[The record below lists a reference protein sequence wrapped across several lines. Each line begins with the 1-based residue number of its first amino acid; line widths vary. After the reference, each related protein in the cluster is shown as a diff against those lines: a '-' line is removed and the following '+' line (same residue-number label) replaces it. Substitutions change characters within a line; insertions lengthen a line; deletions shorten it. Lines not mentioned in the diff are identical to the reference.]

1 MRIEVAQI
9 FSQLVSFLIMLWV
22 LKRFAWKPLL
32 ASMEERR
39 NKIKSDFATI
49 DGEKKEAEKL
59 KNEYQ
64 EKLLGIEAESK
75 AIIQQAI
82 EEGRQRVQEI
92 QDEAYQQAR
101 GIVAKA
107 QKEIQKEI
115 AKAKIQLKD
124 EIIEMT
130 LLATQKVIQNNLE
143 PEKQK
148 ELATQFVDQ
157 MELTNDG

>member
-1 MRIEVAQI
+1 MRIEFAQI
-9 FSQLVSFLIMLWV
+9 FSQIVSFLIMLWV

-49 DGEKKEAEKL
+49 EEERKEAENL
-59 KNEYQ
+59 RNEYQ
-64 EKLLGIEAESK
+64 EKLQGIEAQSK

-82 EEGRQRVQEI
+82 EDGRQRVQEI

-107 QKEIQKEI
+107 QEEIQKEV

-124 EIIEMT
+124 EIIQMT
-130 LLATQKVIQNNLE
+130 LLATQKMIQTNLD

-157 MELTNDG
+157 MELTHDV